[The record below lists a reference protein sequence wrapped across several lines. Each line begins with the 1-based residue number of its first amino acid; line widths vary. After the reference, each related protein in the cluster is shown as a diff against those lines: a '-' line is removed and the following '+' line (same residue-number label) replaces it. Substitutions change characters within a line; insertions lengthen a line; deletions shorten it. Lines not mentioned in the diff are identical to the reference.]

1 MLENCRNARERW
13 GGVSELID
21 RWLKERQELLVHYC
35 DLSGE
40 NDFSQTEAL
49 KEKFVRL
56 CEVLVDYVSTGHFE
70 IYEQL
75 VREAREFNDGG
86 LELAAKVYPRIE
98 QTTEVALNFND
109 RLDGRELSEED
120 VKELFGELSELG
132 ETLETRFEM
141 EDFLIE
147 HLHNAHAGKSG
158 LGLRVNAR
166 FKKRPQPVPAGLG
179 LFLVAV
185 ARTGRGLPGA

>member
-21 RWLKERQELLVHYC
+21 RWLKGRQELLVQYC

-49 KEKFVRL
+49 RQKFMQL

-86 LELAAKVYPRIE
+86 LELAAKVYPRI
-98 QTTEVALNFND
+98 QKTTEVALNFND
-109 RLDGRELSEED
+109 QLDGKELSEQD
-120 VKELFGELSELG
+120 VKALFEELSVLG
-132 ETLETRFEM
+132 ENLETRFEM

-147 HLHNAHAGKSG
+147 HLHNVHGDK
-158 LGLRVNAR
+158 VT
-166 FKKRPQPVPAGLG
+166 PA
-179 LFLVAV
+179 
-185 ARTGRGLPGA
+185 